1 MYRSLLYFEQQGSP
15 RQFLAAGHDDTYVEV
30 ACPESMPS
38 HIRIASVMRSIDFRN
53 LISSYLLIN
62 FRIKATLSSEA
73 IPAALVKAGT
83 DFPNNP
89 SWHTQS
95 IKRSR
100 GLILCS
106 QYQNSINITYI
117 YPLSITK
124 EIVSLLTDV
133 SNV

>member
-1 MYRSLLYFEQQGSP
+1 MVSGGRVYRSLLYFEQQGSP

-38 HIRIASVMRSIDFRN
+38 SVMRSIDFRN

-73 IPAALVKAGT
+73 IPAALVKAGM

-89 SWHTQS
+89 SWHTAVHKTQQ
-95 IKRSR
+95 
-100 GLILCS
+100 G
-106 QYQNSINITYI
+106 IN
-117 YPLSITK
+117 PL
-124 EIVSLLTDV
+124 
-133 SNV
+133 